1 MDIQG
6 RLYWRIIEDNIK
18 HSEEFKDYK
27 LQDYIFIVVNKE
39 TLTPLVWKFPQ
50 PLRFGTLKF
59 GMKGQIELE
68 DPFDL
73 GENLSYYLDN
83 NAKVPIGIS
92 ATPEGN
98 DIVKWLNKLNS

>member
-27 LQDYIFIVVNKE
+27 LQDYTFIVINKE
-39 TLTPLVWKFPQ
+39 TLIPLVWTFPQ

-59 GMKGQIELE
+59 GIKGQIELQ

-73 GENLSYYLDN
+73 GKELSYYLSYN
-83 NAKVPIGIS
+83 PKVPIGIMT
-92 ATPEGN
+92 TPAGN
-98 DIVKWLNKLNS
+98 DVIRWLNKLNS